1 MSRSDSRIVREPSR
15 APVTIATMILLSA
28 VVAAQKQPKGGAQP
42 PAPTGLGSTSSIGLG
57 GSLKGGAQ
65 PSGPTATTTGV
76 NLATPK
82 NKLVFPYGVQT
93 FERKEYLKVGS
104 DVTSIPGW
112 SLQASPTMVDVVI
125 TESAFGSSRPG
136 TNSTRWLAI
145 DDLGAG
151 GAQGFQTPP
160 IVAPSPWNYSWQFS
174 LNIGQAPVSA
184 VDMPTLAIQHNG
196 NGGPSDAWGVRLTPT
211 GAELFMTETWGE
223 TAQTA
228 TLWSYTGATDLGQW
242 IDVKVVASLQKNTLV
257 AFVNGD
263 QVAQLRSRPPAGT
276 DVTNQRF
283 AYHGGGVGNS
293 ASILLDDLGVAFLG
307 GVCQESLSIDFTLE
321 DDGDPLV
328 NGQDISSPPE
338 FGNKVSINGS
348 GPNNGAAIFDSSSA
362 GPNNPS
368 QDLDL
373 LVNQGNILI
382 LQTDAGANPPAVG
395 GIYPRPNDDE
405 NGGTL
410 QFDFARPLTPLGID
424 LIDVDGFPN
433 EGITLTLTD
442 FSALTRTFT
451 VPTDWTGDITSAE
464 PGVGNLDLQ
473 SLLPQVGWN
482 SIATAVE
489 DPGFDPNAVVGMTIE
504 LGGSG
509 AVDNFTALIPCV
521 LLTFDTEDDTTPVF
535 AGTPLL
541 NGQDISTPP
550 EFGVEVSISDAGL
563 NAGAAIFES
572 TPGGANDGLGAPDKD
587 LLVGLGNIL
596 ILQNDLAATQTI
608 PGFFN
613 VPNDDTN
620 GGSIFFDFPGEVR
633 VNKIDLIDVDEEE
646 LVGVTVTLLDSSN
659 LTRTFSVPISWTED
673 RLNDG
678 PPAFRTLDLSTLA
691 PQPGFLSVATA
702 VEDPGFDANKVVK
715 MTVDLGGAQ
724 ALDNI
729 CFCPQ

>member
-1 MSRSDSRIVREPSR
+1 
-15 APVTIATMILLSA
+15 VTIATMILLSA

-42 PAPTGLGSTSSIGLG
+42 PAPAGLGSTSSIGIG

-93 FERKEYLKVGS
+93 FERREYLKVGS

-112 SLQASPTMVDVVI
+112 SLQASPTMVDAVI
-125 TESAFGSSRPG
+125 TESAFGSTRPG

-151 GAQGFQTPP
+151 GAQGFRTPP

-174 LNIGQAPVSA
+174 LNIGQAPASA
-184 VDMPTLAIQHNG
+184 IDMPTLAIQHNG
-196 NGGPSDAWGVRLTPT
+196 NGGPADAWGVRLTPT

-228 TLWSYTGATDLGQW
+228 ALWSYTGATDLGQW
-242 IDVKVVASLQKNTLV
+242 IDVRVVASLQKNTLV

-263 QVAQLRSRPPAGT
+263 QVAQIRSRPAAST

-283 AYHGGGVGNS
+283 AYHGGGIGNS

-307 GVCQESLSIDFTLE
+307 GVCQESLNVDFTLE

-348 GPNNGAAIFDSSSA
+348 GPNSGAAIFDSSSA

-368 QDLDL
+368 QDMDL
-373 LVNQGNILI
+373 LLNQGNVLI
-382 LQTDAGANPPAVG
+382 LQTDAATNPPAVA
-395 GIYPRPNDDE
+395 GIFPRPNDDD

-424 LIDVDGFPN
+424 LLDVDSFPN
-433 EGITLTLTD
+433 EGVVLTLTD

-451 VPTDWTGDITSAE
+451 VPTDWTGDLTNAE

-572 TPGGANDGLGAPDKD
+572 TPGGANDGFGAPDKD

-646 LVGVTVTLLDSSN
+646 LVGVTVTLLDSNN

-678 PPAFRTLDLSTLA
+678 PPAFRTLDLGTLA

-702 VEDPGFDANKVVK
+702 VEDPGFDADKVVK

-724 ALDNI
+724 AMDNI